1 MPKAKTATQS
11 ARARGGNPCAQRAI
25 HVDHDKARDRYDVVT
40 EDGQVLGHHHDLC
53 AAIEAAI
60 EEAQSAHGRG
70 EDVVVCVEQP
80 DGHYS
85 LAWSP

>member
-1 MPKAKTATQS
+1 MPKVRTAAQG
-11 ARARGGNPCAQRAI
+11 ARARGASPCAQRAI
-25 HVDHDKARDRYDVVT
+25 HVDHDKVLDRYDVVT
-40 EDGQVLGHHHDLC
+40 EDGQVLGHHQDIS

-60 EEAQSAHGRG
+60 REAQNAHGRG
-70 EDVVVCVEQP
+70 DDMVVCVEQA